1 MSAELVDPPCQMWHL
16 REIDTGHV
24 LPRAFKSEG
33 EALTYIGLTD
43 GHYLYR
49 VVQGGCTGDHIN

>member
-16 REIDTGHV
+16 RDDTGHV
-24 LPRAFKSEG
+24 LPKPYQSEG
-33 EALTYIGLTD
+33 EAREARNWMGGD
-43 GHYLYR
+43 YR